1 MNLADAIRMASHGQ
15 SPMKAVTP
23 ADWAAAQAANEEMV
37 HARDAEIAAAT
48 QPTEGVS
55 LSLGTEHPHAAHPS
69 VSSGN
74 VVRLELFL
82 TPEQMTGL
90 FKAIMAGQHS
100 VMTLREAAAYLRMP
114 AASVQRLAEEG
125 ELPGLLI
132 DHKWRFPKA
141 NLDDWLSLKAAG
153 LEEDDA
159 A

>member
-1 MNLADAIRMASHGQ
+1 
-15 SPMKAVTP
+15 
-23 ADWAAAQAANEEMV
+23 
-37 HARDAEIAAAT
+37 
-48 QPTEGVS
+48 
-55 LSLGTEHPHAAHPS
+55 
-69 VSSGN
+69 
-74 VVRLELFL
+74 
-82 TPEQMTGL
+82 
-90 FKAIMAGQHS
+90 
-100 VMTLREAAAYLRMP
+100 MTLREAAAYLRMP